1 MGSSMTPRGGKR
13 EGAGRPPLYGE
24 NLKPVTVWL
33 TVEQIEYFK
42 RYGDISTTVRE
53 GMMSRIDRLRKIEE
67 LLGADGSPEAVQI
80 MDEYLPDADWNQLQ
94 WDDALELT
102 NQRMYHPGY
111 VPDSELELRRY
122 QVLCRPDSGALQTV
136 LHLLE
141 QNDPLGF
148 DDDGNEVIE
157 IATRRDIES
166 RLNESSGV
174 VKYWQIG

>member
-1 MGSSMTPRGGKR
+1 MATLRGGKR
-13 EGAGRPPLYGE
+13 QGAGRPALYGE
-24 NLKPVTVWL
+24 TLKRASVWL
-33 TVEQIEYFK
+33 VPEQIVTLN
-42 RYGDISTTVRE
+42 RYGDVSTMIRE
-53 GMMSRIDRLRKIEE
+53 AVMSRIERLQKIED
-67 LLGADGSPEAVQI
+67 LLGADGSPEAAQI
-80 MDEYLPDADWNQLQ
+80 MDEYLPGDDWDQLQ

-102 NQRMYHPGY
+102 NQRLYHPGY

-122 QVLCRPDSGALQTV
+122 QVLCQPDSGALQTV

-141 QNDPLGF
+141 QNDALGF

-157 IATRRDIES
+157 ITTRRDIES